1 MNKKL
6 IIFFLSISFFTLL
19 LVGHKKVLT
28 YIFIKNFS
36 KWTER
41 DTNFNIS
48 KINFSKSSIIIDKI
62 SIKNKGKF
70 FNKNIFEAES
80 IYIEFDFKSIFSDYI
95 VIKQLIIH
103 KPNFYFEIK
112 DNDQKGDKHKK
123 IVDNLNLSEKL
134 SKDYS
139 PKIYTK
145 KSKDKNFI
153 IFSILM
159 KNSKAHIYYF
169 KNKDN
174 LTLDLYNMTFSKVGN
189 LDNKQNIKFQHYKD
203 VLKLI
208 LKNTFIR
215 IQDKEL
221 KNLIKNIYKIN

>member
-1 MNKKL
+1 LNKKL
-6 IIFFLSISFFTLL
+6 IIIFLLISFFTLL
-19 LVGHKKVLT
+19 LVGHKKILT
-28 YIFIKNFS
+28 YVFTKNFS

-41 DTNFNIS
+41 NTNLNIS
-48 KINFSKSSIIIDKI
+48 KINFFKPSIIIDKI
-62 SIKNKGKF
+62 EIKNKGKF
-70 FNKNIFEAES
+70 FNKNLFEAES
-80 IYIEFDFKSIFSDYI
+80 IHIEFDYKSIISNYI
-95 VIKQLIIH
+95 IIKKLIIY

-112 DNDQKGDKHKK
+112 DNNQKSEKNKK

-134 SKDYS
+134 SKNYS

-145 KSKDKNFI
+145 KNKDKNFV
-153 IFSILM
+153 IFSLLM
-159 KNSKAHIYYF
+159 KNSRAHIYYS

-189 LDNKQNIKFQHYKD
+189 LDKKQNIKSQHYKD